1 MAHNAVFQKP
11 DHNPEEEPMLK
22 PQSILLVKLANSKNG
37 HIYLGGGPISMSSAS
52 SHNGETDDQ
61 WSPPL
66 PHK

>member
-22 PQSILLVKLANSKNG
+22 PQSILLVKLANSKKG